1 MTKEQLREEFKD
13 FMCKAEVPGRST
25 NEIINFWLA
34 KFSQA
39 RKEAVE
45 GERERIEKWVVE
57 NHEHHNFADE
67 LPPQGCNGC
76 VDKDYPYVNSM
87 DLVDFIHP
95 HSKDEIINKN
105 K

>member
-45 GERERIEKWVVE
+45 GERERIEKIVNEKSYYLPTFSESRTE
-57 NHEHHNFADE
+57 NGGSDVIEKNDILQA
-67 LPPQGCNGC
+67 L
-76 VDKDYPYVNSM
+76 
-87 DLVDFIHP
+87 HP
-95 HSKDEIINKN
+95 HSKDEMM
-105 K
+105 